1 MASRHCNMNIKVRYG
16 VGFVEPE
23 AIIRLVMDK
32 EAVIDK
38 EEEIYKVK
46 PIFWTKWVSRFF
58 TVGFIASLIFLV
70 VYLAASYGVE
80 IDFDILFYMQ
90 MMDML

>member
-1 MASRHCNMNIKVRYG
+1 MASRYCNMDIQVGHKV
-16 VGFVEPE
+16 VNHS
-23 AIIRLVMDK
+23 ALIRLVSDSK
-32 EAVIDK
+32 EAIQDD
-38 EEEIYKVK
+38 EDDIYKVK
-46 PIFWTKWVSRFF
+46 PIFWNKWVSRFF

-90 MMDML
+90 MMDIL